1 VIRPAADRT
10 LLRAAS
16 LSSPAARGAPIAAP
30 SAPPDAPQRL
40 LERDPVAGRLLL
52 VGLVGAAVALTLGIY
67 GSAHTPASDLTITL
81 GFTNTITMKV
91 WLATIALAF
100 ALVQLL
106 SALWMYGRLP
116 LGAAPSWLGGV
127 HRISGRLAFIIS
139 LPVAYH
145 CLYQLG
151 FQHTSARVLAH
162 SVLGCAFY
170 GAFAS
175 KIVVVRSS
183 RLPGFALPVAGG
195 VVLTVLAAVWLT
207 SALWYISNFGFPSP

>member
-1 VIRPAADRT
+1 MAVSEPR
-10 LLRAAS
+10 
-16 LSSPAARGAPIAAP
+16 
-30 SAPPDAPQRL
+30 RL
-40 LERDPVAGRLLL
+40 PERDPVAGRLLL
-52 VGLVGAAVALTLGIY
+52 IGLVGAAVALTLGIY
-67 GSAHTPASDLTITL
+67 GSAHTPASDLSITL

-91 WLATIALAF
+91 WLATVAIAF
-100 ALVQLL
+100 AVVQLL

-151 FQHTSARVLAH
+151 FQHSSARVLAH

-170 GAFAS
+170 GAFAA

-183 RLPGFALPVAGG
+183 KLPGWTLPVAGA
-195 VVLTVLAAVWLT
+195 LAFTLIMCVWLT
-207 SALWYISNFGFPSP
+207 SAVWYISNFGFPSP